1 MIELSGST
9 NFLSRLVLM
18 SQLFGKKI
26 NSQKSKEQLFFEFP
40 IFLPE
45 LTSSTNFLFKG
56 VILVGYELVLLAAG
70 QGRRMK
76 ASKNK
81 ILLHLLGKPV
91 IEYALTTFVND
102 ADCQHI
108 VLVVEKKEKELIEAV
123 LAQNEFAAKVPI
135 TVVIGGKER
144 QDSVYN
150 GLQYLKKQTGVVLIH
165 DGARPFLEANL
176 IKKLYQKAQR
186 TNATIVGVPVK
197 DTIKKVV
204 EGKVDQT
211 IPREE
216 LWQIQTPQAFQISF
230 IQEVHER
237 ARQEGFF
244 GTDDASLVEHYGY
257 AVEVTE
263 GSYMNIKLTTPDD
276 LVIGEAI
283 LKMKERGN

>member
-1 MIELSGST
+1 MS
-9 NFLSRLVLM
+9 FLY
-18 SQLFGKKI
+18 
-26 NSQKSKEQLFFEFP
+26 FF
-40 IFLPE
+40 
-45 LTSSTNFLFKG
+45 T
-56 VILVGYELVLLAAG
+56 A
-70 QGRRMK
+70 
-76 ASKNK
+76 
-81 ILLHLLGKPV
+81 
-91 IEYALTTFVND
+91 
-102 ADCQHI
+102 
-108 VLVVEKKEKELIEAV
+108 
-123 LAQNEFAAKVPI
+123 
-135 TVVIGGKER
+135 
-144 QDSVYN
+144 
-150 GLQYLKKQTGVVLIH
+150 
-165 DGARPFLEANL
+165 PFLLVPCSFAL
-176 IKKLYQKAQR
+176 WVQKGC
-186 TNATIVGVPVK
+186 VEGLC
-197 DTIKKVV
+197 KKVV

>member
-1 MIELSGST
+1 
-9 NFLSRLVLM
+9 M

-26 NSQKSKEQLFFEFP
+26 NSQKSKKTLFFEFP

-123 LAQNEFAAKVPI
+123 LAQNEFAGKVPI

-165 DGARPFLEANL
+165 DGARPFLETNL

-244 GTDDASLVEHYGY
+244 GTDDASLVEHYGH